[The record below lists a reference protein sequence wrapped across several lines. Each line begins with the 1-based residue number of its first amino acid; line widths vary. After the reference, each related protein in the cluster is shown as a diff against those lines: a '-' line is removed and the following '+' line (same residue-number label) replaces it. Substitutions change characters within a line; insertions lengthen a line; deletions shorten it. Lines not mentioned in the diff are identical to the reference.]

1 MIQNTEM
8 CANGKVTQSVPLY
21 MRTLIIIASK
31 GHFVQSVKNMKTSN
45 KKTSSSVRQ
54 YDSDVNRNDGLASM
68 KLIGSLKPVE
78 EQMMSCS
85 YRPTTREHKE
95 KQNKG

>member
-1 MIQNTEM
+1 
-8 CANGKVTQSVPLY
+8 

-54 YDSDVNRNDGLASM
+54 YDSDVNRNDGLAGM
-68 KLIGSLKPVE
+68 KLIGS

-85 YRPTTREHKE
+85 YRPTTRELKE

>member
-1 MIQNTEM
+1 
-8 CANGKVTQSVPLY
+8 
-21 MRTLIIIASK
+21 
-31 GHFVQSVKNMKTSN
+31 
-45 KKTSSSVRQ
+45 
-54 YDSDVNRNDGLASM
+54 M

-85 YRPTTREHKE
+85 YRPTTRELKE

>member
-54 YDSDVNRNDGLASM
+54 YDSDVNRNDGLAGM
-68 KLIGSLKPVE
+68 KLIGS

-85 YRPTTREHKE
+85 YRPTTRELKE